1 MDIISLWIGLFV
13 SLIVPVFV
21 FTLFITMIVVVAVVL
36 VRKRTPSEISP
47 KTEAGDPRLVRI
59 IQRRT
64 IGGVCAG
71 FAYKFGIP
79 PWIVQALWVVVAIGL
94 SGIPFIAYI
103 VLWILMPKA
112 SEFPGDYD
120 ARTENF

>member
-1 MDIISLWIGLFV
+1 MDIISLWISLFV

-21 FTLFITMIVVVAVVL
+21 FTLFITMIVLLAVVL
-36 VRKRTPSEISP
+36 VRKRTPSAIAP

-59 IQRRT
+59 IQRKT

-71 FAYKFGIP
+71 FAYKFGTP
-79 PWIVQALWVVVAIGL
+79 SWIVQVLWVVLTIGL
-94 SGIPFIAYI
+94 PGIPFIAYI
-103 VLWILMPKA
+103 VLWIMMPKA

-120 ARTENF
+120 TRTENF

>member
-1 MDIISLWIGLFV
+1 MDIISLWIGLFS

-21 FTLFITMIVVVAVVL
+21 FTFFITMIVVVAVVL

>member
-1 MDIISLWIGLFV
+1 MDIISLWIGLFF